1 MLRTFLSVAAF
12 AALLCAG
19 DVKVGGFNNP
29 ESVLVDSNR
38 VYVSNLGAKLTPT
51 EKDGDGYISL
61 LNKNGDVINKNF
73 LIKLNAPKGM
83 AVVSK
88 IIYVADVDELKGFDI
103 VSKKQVFSL
112 PFDGVSFLN
121 DVAVKDKN
129 TLIVS
134 ATDSGEIYTVDI
146 KNKSKKLLTK
156 LPTANG
162 VWYDNGR
169 AFAVSLGTTPQNLFG
184 GGGKLYEINLKNGK
198 LSPLCKADGI
208 LDGVD
213 VLDGVV
219 YYSDWVKLG
228 NDGII
233 RTYNLKTKAEG
244 ILSTEKI
251 NGAADFYIDKK
262 TKKLWTPHML
272 SGQVSTVGLK

>member
-1 MLRTFLSVAAF
+1 M
-12 AALLCAG
+12 
-19 DVKVGGFNNP
+19 
-29 ESVLVDSNR
+29 
-38 VYVSNLGAKLTPT
+38 
-51 EKDGDGYISL
+51 
-61 LNKNGDVINKNF
+61 
-73 LIKLNAPKGM
+73 
-83 AVVSK
+83 
-88 IIYVADVDELKGFDI
+88 
-103 VSKKQVFSL
+103 
-112 PFDGVSFLN
+112 
-121 DVAVKDKN
+121 AVKDKN

-134 ATDSGEIYTVDI
+134 ATDSGETYTVDI

-169 AFAVSLGTTPQNLFG
+169 AFVVSLGTTPQNLFG

-198 LSPLCKADGI
+198 LSPLCKAEGI
-208 LDGVD
+208 LDGVG

-219 YYSDWVKLG
+219 YYSDWVKPG

-233 RTYNLKTKAEG
+233 RTYSLKTKAEG
-244 ILSTEKI
+244 ILNTEKI

-262 TKKLWTPHML
+262 TKKLWAPHML

>member
-73 LIKLNAPKGM
+73 LTKLNAPKGM

-88 IIYVADVDELKGFDI
+88 TLYVADVDELKGFDI
-103 VSKKQVFSL
+103 VSKKL
-112 PFDGVSFLN
+112 L
-121 DVAVKDKN
+121 A
-129 TLIVS
+129 
-134 ATDSGEIYTVDI
+134 
-146 KNKSKKLLTK
+146 KLL
-156 LPTANG
+156 TANG

-169 AFAVSLGTTPQNLFG
+169 AFVVSLGTTPQNL
-184 GGGKLYEINLKNGK
+184 
-198 LSPLCKADGI
+198 
-208 LDGVD
+208 
-213 VLDGVV
+213 
-219 YYSDWVKLG
+219 
-228 NDGII
+228 
-233 RTYNLKTKAEG
+233 TY
-244 ILSTEKI
+244 
-251 NGAADFYIDKK
+251 
-262 TKKLWTPHML
+262 
-272 SGQVSTVGLK
+272 